1 MCLCSYS
8 VISIDE
14 FHDLGGCAG
23 LMTRGFMYLRQIES
37 IVAQQ
42 ELCTNDGYVSVET
55 RVVGC
60 HGETMF
66 YVSCDLEHEPSP
78 EC

>member
-1 MCLCSYS
+1 
-8 VISIDE
+8 
-14 FHDLGGCAG
+14 
-23 LMTRGFMYLRQIES
+23 MTRGFMYLRQIES